1 MSDADTTPHGNE
13 EQKDV
18 PAEDSDE
25 LEAIL
30 KEISETGEETT
41 DEHFSLV
48 QRLIG
53 IFTQPGKVFHYLRRK
68 PDFIIPMVLAILISI
83 FSSYMVYDIALDDSI
98 QRIEQSE
105 KFSDQQKE
113 KIIEQTESRRVG
125 VWRTVSI
132 IAFPTVGV
140 VLIFLLVTLIFWFT
154 GNVVLGG
161 KATFK
166 QLLSA
171 YSYSWLI
178 YAIPGTLVSL
188 WLIIRYQ
195 TLKIPINLAALM
207 PESAGGTALYR
218 FMESVDI
225 FTVWFL
231 IVFGIGFATMYRFN
245 RQKGLISV
253 FSVWLLYVLIFKVA
267 LGSLFGQFGG

>member
-1 MSDADTTPHGNE
+1 MNDAGTTPQGNE
-13 EQKDV
+13 EEKNL
-18 PAEDSDE
+18 PTEDSEE
-25 LEAIL
+25 LDAIL
-30 KEISETGEETT
+30 QGISETGEEAVG
-41 DEHFSLV
+41 EELSLV

-53 IFTQPGKVFHYLRRK
+53 IFTQPGKVFNALRSK
-68 PDFIIPMVLAILISI
+68 PDFIIPLVITILMSI
-83 FSSYMVYDIALDDSI
+83 FSGYMVYDVALDDSI
-98 QRIEQSE
+98 QRIEQNE
-105 KFSDQQKE
+105 KFSEQQKD
-113 KIIEQTESRRVG
+113 KMIENIESRRLG

-132 IAFPTVGV
+132 VAFPTVGV
-140 VLIFLLVTLIFWFT
+140 VVIVLLVTLIFWFV

-178 YAIPGTLVSL
+178 YGVPGTLVST
-188 WLIIRYQ
+188 WLILKYQ

-218 FMESVDI
+218 FLESVDI

-231 IVFGIGFATMYRFN
+231 IVFGIGFATMYRFS
-245 RQKGLISV
+245 RQKGLITV
-253 FSVWLLYVLIFKVA
+253 FSVWLLYVIAFKVA

>member
-1 MSDADTTPHGNE
+1 MSEAETTPQGNE
-13 EQKDV
+13 EKKDL
-18 PAEDSDE
+18 PAEESEE
-25 LEAIL
+25 LDAIL
-30 KEISETGEETT
+30 KGITETGETGGGE
-41 DEHFSLV
+41 ELSLV

-53 IFTQPGKVFHYLRRK
+53 IFTQPGRVFNYLRSK
-68 PDFIIPMVLAILISI
+68 PDFVIPLIITILMSI
-83 FSSYMVYDIALDDSI
+83 FSSYMVYDVALDDSI

-105 KFSDQQKE
+105 KFSEQQKD
-113 KIIEQTESRRVG
+113 KMIENIESRRLG

-132 IAFPTVGV
+132 VAFPTVGV
-140 VLIFLLVTLIFWFT
+140 VVIVLLVTLIFWFV

-178 YAIPGTLVSL
+178 YGIPGALVST
-188 WLIIRYQ
+188 WLILQYQ

-218 FMESVDI
+218 FLESVDI

-231 IVFGIGFATMYRFN
+231 IVFGIGFATMYRFS
-245 RQKGLISV
+245 RQKGLITV
-253 FSVWLLYVLIFKVA
+253 FSVWLLYVLAFKVA